1 METTFIYKGKTITTP
16 NLDKKLKRMKISIDD
31 IKIIPTTEKK
41 KETSDE
47 LEDWMRDKEMANL
60 VTDSDN
66 LKRVVIVPKGE
77 RPDIVELLKNQIWN
91 PTTKTGLY
99 SIEFLKTLRYE

>member
-1 METTFIYKGKTITTP
+1 MKFKYNGRIYNP
-16 NLDKKLKRMKISIDD
+16 VNVEKKLKKMGITMED
-31 IKIIPTTEKK
+31 IEILPDEKKK

-47 LEDWMRDKEMANL
+47 LEDWMKDKEMVNL
-60 VTDSDN
+60 VTDSDDI
-66 LKRVVIVPKGE
+66 KRVVIVPKGE

-91 PTTKTGLY
+91 PITKTGLY